1 LLKHISGRSSRLLR
15 IENLHAGYGDL
26 EVLHGIDLD
35 VNEGEIVALIGANGA
50 GKTTTLRAISGL
62 VAASEGSITF
72 EGSNIGSW
80 RSSQIVAEGVVQVPE
95 GRKLFADMSVLE
107 NLRLG
112 AYKRGR
118 SDISG
123 SLDEV
128 FDLFPKLSERSS
140 QSAGTLSGGEQQML
154 AIGRSL
160 MTKPRFLM
168 LDEPSLG
175 LAPKLVIDIFGV
187 IKSINGLGVTVM
199 LVEQNAVHAL
209 QLSDRGYVLE
219 NGRVVL
225 HGTGEELLGDD
236 RVRTAYLGL

>member
-1 LLKHISGRSSRLLR
+1 MLKLKNVQS
-15 IENLHAGYGDL
+15 GYGNILAIKDVSL
-26 EVLHGIDLD
+26 EI
-35 VNEGEIVALIGANGA
+35 NEGEIITLIGANGA
-50 GKTTTLRAISGL
+50 GKSTTLMTICGIVEARA
-62 VAASEGSITF
+62 GSISF
-72 EGSNIGSW
+72 LDQEINGKEPDV
-80 RSSQIVAEGVVQVPE
+80 IVKMGLCQVPE
-95 GRKLFADMSVLE
+95 GRHIFPLLTVKE
-107 NLRLG
+107 NLDMG
-112 AYKRGR
+112 AFLRTDQAEIKR
-118 SDISG
+118 DM
-123 SLDEV
+123 DYV
-128 FDLFPKLSERSS
+128 FSLFPILADRRN
-140 QSAGTLSGGEQQML
+140 QDGGTLSGGEQQML

-160 MTKPRFLM
+160 MSKPRFLM

-187 IKSINGLGVTVM
+187 IKNINGLGVTVM

>member
-1 LLKHISGRSSRLLR
+1 MLQ

-26 EVLHGIDLD
+26 EVLHGIDID
-35 VNEGEIVALIGANGA
+35 VDDGEIVALIGANGA
-50 GKTTTLRAISGL
+50 GKTTTLRAISGI
-62 VAASEGSITF
+62 VEVSEGSITF

-80 RSSQIVAEGVVQVPE
+80 RSSRTVAEGVVQVPE
-95 GRKLFADMSVLE
+95 GRKLFADMSVME

-112 AYKRGR
+112 AYRRGR
-118 SDISG
+118 SDISQ

-175 LAPKLVIDIFGV
+175 LAPKLVIDIFDV
-187 IKSINGLGVTVM
+187 IRSINQLGVTVM

>member
-1 LLKHISGRSSRLLR
+1 MLQ
-15 IENLHAGYGDL
+15 IENLHAGYSDF
-26 EVLHGIDLD
+26 EVLHGIDLE
-35 VNEGEIVALIGANGA
+35 VSEGEIVALIGANGA

-62 VAASEGSITF
+62 IEVSEGSITF
-72 EGSNIGSW
+72 EDNNITSL

-95 GRKLFADMSVLE
+95 GRKLFTDMSVTE

-112 AYKRGR
+112 AYRRGR
-118 SDISG
+118 AEMDET
-123 SLDEV
+123 LEEV
-128 FDLFPKLSERSS
+128 FELFPRLSERAD
-140 QSAGTLSGGEQQML
+140 QNAGTLSGGEQQMV
-154 AIGRSL
+154 AIGRAL

-175 LAPKLVIDIFGV
+175 LAPKLVSDIFDV
-187 IKSINGLGVTVM
+187 IRGIGERGVTVM

-209 QLSDRGYVLE
+209 QLSDHGYVLE

-225 HGTGEELLGDD
+225 HGTGKELLGDD

>member
-1 LLKHISGRSSRLLR
+1 LLQ
-15 IENLHAGYGDL
+15 IENLHAGYDDL
-26 EVLHGIDLD
+26 EVLHGIDLE
-35 VNEGEIVALIGANGA
+35 VNSGEIVALIGANGA

-62 VAASEGSITF
+62 VEVSEGSITF
-72 EGSNIGSW
+72 EESNIGSW
-80 RSSQIVAEGVVQVPE
+80 RSSRIVAEGVVQVPE
-95 GRKLFADMSVLE
+95 GRKLFADMSVME

-118 SDISG
+118 SDIKE
-123 SLDEV
+123 SLEEV
-128 FDLFPKLSERSS
+128 YELFPKLSERSS

-175 LAPKLVIDIFGV
+175 LAPKLVVDIFGV
-187 IKSINGLGVTVM
+187 IKNINGLGVTVM

>member
-1 LLKHISGRSSRLLR
+1 MVSGVIAVSQ
-15 IENLHAGYGDL
+15 
-26 EVLHGIDLD
+26 
-35 VNEGEIVALIGANGA
+35 
-50 GKTTTLRAISGL
+50 
-62 VAASEGSITF
+62 GSVTF
-72 EGSNIGSW
+72 EDSDIGSW
-80 RSSQIVAEGVVQVPE
+80 RSSQIVAEGIVQVPE
-95 GRKLFADMSVLE
+95 GRKLFADMTVME

-118 SDISG
+118 SAISS

-128 FDLFPKLSERSS
+128 FDLFPKLEERST

-154 AIGRSL
+154 AIGRAL

-187 IKSINGLGVTVM
+187 IKNINQLGVTVM

>member
-1 LLKHISGRSSRLLR
+1 MLR
-15 IENLHAGYGDL
+15 IEGLYAGYDDL

-35 VNEGEIVALIGANGA
+35 VNEGEIVALMGANGA

-62 VAASEGSITF
+62 VAITEGSITF
-72 EGSNIGSW
+72 EESDIGSW
-80 RSSQIVAEGVVQVPE
+80 RSSQIVTEGVVQVPE
-95 GRKLFADMSVLE
+95 GRKLFADMSVME

-112 AYKRGR
+112 AYRRGR
-118 SDISG
+118 SDINE
-123 SLDEV
+123 SLEEV
-128 FDLFPKLSERSS
+128 FELFPRLNQRSS
-140 QSAGTLSGGEQQML
+140 QQAGTLSGGEQQML
-154 AIGRSL
+154 AIGRAL

-187 IKSINGLGVTVM
+187 IKNINQLGVTVM

>member
-1 LLKHISGRSSRLLR
+1 MLQ
-15 IENLHAGYGDL
+15 IENLHAGYDDL
-26 EVLHGIDLD
+26 EVLHGIDLE

-50 GKTTTLRAISGL
+50 GKTTMLRAISGV
-62 VAASEGSITF
+62 VAATEGSITF
-72 EGSNIGSW
+72 EDSNIGSW
-80 RSSQIVAEGVVQVPE
+80 PSSRIVGEGVVQVPE
-95 GRKLFADMSVLE
+95 GRKLFTDMSVME

-118 SDISG
+118 SDIDG

-128 FDLFPKLSERSS
+128 FELFPRLSERSS
-140 QSAGTLSGGEQQML
+140 QTAGTLSGGEQQML

-160 MTKPRFLM
+160 MAKPRFLM

-187 IKSINGLGVTVM
+187 IRNINELGVTVM

>member
-1 LLKHISGRSSRLLR
+1 LLQ
-15 IENLHAGYGDL
+15 IENLHAGYGDI

-95 GRKLFADMSVLE
+95 GRKLFADMSVME

-118 SDISG
+118 SDISE

-128 FDLFPKLSERSS
+128 FELFPKLSERST

-187 IKSINGLGVTVM
+187 IKNINGLGVTVM

>member
-1 LLKHISGRSSRLLR
+1 LLQ

-50 GKTTTLRAISGL
+50 GKTTTLRAISGI
-62 VAASEGSITF
+62 VAASEGSIVF
-72 EGSNIGSW
+72 EGSNFGSW
-80 RSSQIVAEGVVQVPE
+80 KSSRIVAEGVVQVPE
-95 GRKLFADMSVLE
+95 GRKLFADMSVME

-118 SDISG
+118 SDISS

-128 FDLFPKLSERSS
+128 FDLFPKLEERST

-154 AIGRSL
+154 AIGRAL

-187 IKSINGLGVTVM
+187 IKNINQLGVTVM

>member
-1 LLKHISGRSSRLLR
+1 MLQ

-26 EVLHGIDLD
+26 EVLHGIDLE

-50 GKTTTLRAISGL
+50 GKTTTLRSISGL
-62 VAASEGSITF
+62 IKVSEGSITF
-72 EGSNIGSW
+72 EESNIRSW
-80 RSSQIVAEGVVQVPE
+80 RSSKIVAEGVVQVPE
-95 GRKLFADMSVLE
+95 GRKLFADMSVME

-118 SDISG
+118 SDINE

-128 FDLFPKLSERSS
+128 FELFPKLSERSS

-154 AIGRSL
+154 AIGRAL

-187 IKSINGLGVTVM
+187 IKNINGLGVTVM

>member
-1 LLKHISGRSSRLLR
+1 LLQ
-15 IENLHAGYGDL
+15 IENLHAGYDDL
-26 EVLHGIDLD
+26 EVLHGIDLEVGD
-35 VNEGEIVALIGANGA
+35 GEIVALIGANGA
-50 GKTTTLRAISGL
+50 GKTTTLRAISGI
-62 VAASEGSITF
+62 VAASEGSIMF

-80 RSSQIVAEGVVQVPE
+80 KSSKIVAEGVVQVPE
-95 GRKLFADMSVLE
+95 GRKLFADMSVME

-118 SDISG
+118 SDISE

-128 FDLFPKLSERSS
+128 FELFPKLEERST

-154 AIGRSL
+154 AIGRAL

-175 LAPKLVIDIFGV
+175 LAPKLVVDIFGV
-187 IKSINGLGVTVM
+187 IKNINQLGVTVM

-209 QLSDRGYVLE
+209 QLSNRGYVLE

>member
-1 LLKHISGRSSRLLR
+1 LLR
-15 IENLHAGYGDL
+15 IENLHAGYDDL
-26 EVLHGIDLD
+26 EVLHGIDLE
-35 VNEGEIVALIGANGA
+35 VGEGEIVALIGANGA
-50 GKTTTLRAISGL
+50 GKTTTLRVVSG
-62 VAASEGSITF
+62 VIAVSQGSVTF
-72 EGSNIGSW
+72 EDSDIGSW
-80 RSSQIVAEGVVQVPE
+80 RSSQIVAEGIVQVPE
-95 GRKLFADMSVLE
+95 GRKLFADMTVMD

-118 SDISG
+118 SDISS

-128 FDLFPKLSERSS
+128 FDLFPKLEERST

-154 AIGRSL
+154 AIGRAL

-187 IKSINGLGVTVM
+187 IKNINQLGVTVM

>member
-1 LLKHISGRSSRLLR
+1 MLQ

-50 GKTTTLRAISGL
+50 GKTTTLKAISGI
-62 VAASEGSITF
+62 VEASEGSITF

-95 GRKLFADMSVLE
+95 GRKLFADMSVME

-118 SDISG
+118 SDISS

-128 FDLFPKLSERSS
+128 FDLFPKLEERSI

-154 AIGRSL
+154 AIGRAL

-187 IKSINGLGVTVM
+187 IKNINQLGVTVM

>member
-1 LLKHISGRSSRLLR
+1 LLQ
-15 IENLHAGYGDL
+15 IENLHAGYDDL
-26 EVLHGIDLD
+26 EVLHGIDLEVGD
-35 VNEGEIVALIGANGA
+35 GEIVALIGANGA
-50 GKTTTLRAISGL
+50 GKTTTLRAISGI
-62 VAASEGSITF
+62 VAASEGSIMF

-80 RSSQIVAEGVVQVPE
+80 KSSKIVAEGVVQVPE
-95 GRKLFADMSVLE
+95 GRKLFADMSVME

-118 SDISG
+118 SDISE

-128 FDLFPKLSERSS
+128 FELFPKLEERST

-154 AIGRSL
+154 AIGRAL

-175 LAPKLVIDIFGV
+175 LAPKLVVDIFGV
-187 IKSINGLGVTVM
+187 IKNINQLGVTVM

>member
-1 LLKHISGRSSRLLR
+1 LLQ
-15 IENLHAGYGDL
+15 IENLHAGYDDL
-26 EVLHGIDLD
+26 EVLHGIDLE
-35 VNEGEIVALIGANGA
+35 VGEGEIVALIGANGA
-50 GKTTTLRAISGL
+50 GKTTTLRVVSG
-62 VAASEGSITF
+62 VIAVSQGSVTF
-72 EGSNIGSW
+72 EDSDIGSW
-80 RSSQIVAEGVVQVPE
+80 RSSQIVAEGIVQVPE
-95 GRKLFADMSVLE
+95 GRKLFADMTVME

-118 SDISG
+118 SAISS

-128 FDLFPKLSERSS
+128 FDLFPKLEERST

-154 AIGRSL
+154 AIGRAL

-187 IKSINGLGVTVM
+187 IKNINQLGVTVM

>member
-1 LLKHISGRSSRLLR
+1 MLQ
-15 IENLHAGYGDL
+15 IENLHAGYDDL
-26 EVLHGIDLD
+26 EVLHGIDLE

-50 GKTTTLRAISGL
+50 GKTTTLRSISGL
-62 VAASEGSITF
+62 IKVSEGSITF
-72 EGSNIGSW
+72 EESNIRSW
-80 RSSQIVAEGVVQVPE
+80 RSSKIVAEGVVQVPE
-95 GRKLFADMSVLE
+95 GRKLFADMSVME

-118 SDISG
+118 SDINE

-128 FDLFPKLSERSS
+128 FELFPKLSERSS

-154 AIGRSL
+154 AIGRAL

-187 IKSINGLGVTVM
+187 IKNINGLGVTVM